1 MPEYLGQSS
10 SEIVV
15 GKGEVAVLS
24 GIWRYPGGDRT
35 VTKKVVGR
43 TVGSYFYEI
52 RPPVD
57 PDADPTE
64 LVDVPSAKFI
74 VAVRP

>member
-1 MPEYLGQSS
+1 MPEYVGQSA

-15 GKGEVAVLS
+15 GKGEVATLS
-24 GIWRYPGGDRT
+24 GIWRYAGGDRT
-35 VTKKVVGR
+35 VTKKVIGK

-64 LVDVPSAKFI
+64 LVDAQSAKFI

>member
-1 MPEYLGQSS
+1 MPDYLGQSAS
-10 SEIVV
+10 TVV
-15 GKGEVAVLS
+15 IAKGEVAVLS
-24 GIWRYPGGDRT
+24 GIWRYPSGDRT
-35 VTKKVVGR
+35 VTKKVVGN

-57 PDADPTE
+57 PERDPTE
-64 LVDVPSAKFI
+64 VVDAQSAKFI

>member
-1 MPEYLGQSS
+1 MAEYLGQSAS
-10 SEIVV
+10 AIVI

-24 GIWRYPGGDRT
+24 GIWRYPRGDRT
-35 VTKKVVGR
+35 VTKKVVGN

-57 PDADPTE
+57 PDSDPTE
-64 LVDVPSAKFI
+64 VVDVQSAKFI